1 MELIKEIEQKI
12 DCHNQRRKE
21 LNEITKTLIRGSKDS
36 PKRKV
41 LSEHKDNTKIALII
55 LISVLLIVG
64 LCFAIIIGYTLNK
77 GDTIVYKT
85 EKISYPVKY
94 VNNTIIQ
101 EKIIPPEVQQNCLM
115 LKSNNGKVSVF
126 CDNKTM
132 TSWINKSEAQK

>member
-1 MELIKEIEQKI
+1 MELKKEIEQKI
-12 DCHNQRRKE
+12 DFHNQRREE
-21 LNEITKTLIRGSKDS
+21 LNEITKILIRGSKDS

-41 LSEHKDNTKIALII
+41 LSEQKDNTKIALII

-85 EKISYPVKY
+85 EKVNYPIQY

-101 EKIIPPEVQQNCLM
+101 EKIIPPEVQKNCLM
-115 LKSNNGKVSVF
+115 IKSNNGKVSVF

-132 TSWINKSEAQK
+132 TNWINKSEG

>member
-1 MELIKEIEQKI
+1 MELKKEIEQKI
-12 DCHNQRRKE
+12 DFHNQRREE

-41 LSEHKDNTKIALII
+41 LSEQKDNTKIALII

-85 EKISYPVKY
+85 EKVNYPIQY

-101 EKIIPPEVQQNCLM
+101 EKIIPPEVQKNCLM
-115 LKSNNGKVSVF
+115 IKSNNGKVSVF

-132 TSWINKSEAQK
+132 TNWINKSEG

>member
-1 MELIKEIEQKI
+1 MELKKEIEQKI
-12 DCHNQRRKE
+12 DFHNRRREE

-41 LSEHKDNTKIALII
+41 LSEQKDNTKIALII

-85 EKISYPVKY
+85 EKVNYPIQY

-101 EKIIPPEVQQNCLM
+101 EKIIPPEVQKNCLM
-115 LKSNNGKVSVF
+115 IKSNNGKVSVF

-132 TSWINKSEAQK
+132 TNWINKSEG